1 MKNKLN
7 ERKQTRRNAKQNRN
21 AGSSNTKNDSRDEQL
36 KRPIDWDARDLEE
49 NTWIRGG
56 TGEYENRFFE

>member
-1 MKNKLN
+1 MKKN

-21 AGSSNTKNDSRDEQL
+21 AGSSNTKNDLRNEQL
-36 KRPIDWDARDLEE
+36 KRPLDWDARDLEE

-56 TGEYENRFFE
+56 TGEYKNRFFE